1 MSSPMRRRRFLAL
14 AASAAAATAAIACGG
29 SAPST
34 PLGGAKP
41 AGSPDQPKPAAGAD
55 VKPTAAPQAPA
66 AQPTVALKVDASAPA
81 AATAAPAAAATKP
94 AAGAAPAAGKY
105 KEAPQL
111 ADLVK
116 AGKLPPV
123 EQRLPDNPRVLKPLE
138 EVGQYGGTWHRAY
151 RGLSDRWGPTKLVE
165 EFMIEWDMPDPNT
178 IKLAPNFVEKW
189 EQNKDATEFT
199 FFLRKGV
206 KWSDGTP
213 VSAEDI
219 RFLHE
224 DVMANKD
231 LSPTASFLLRHKVG
245 SEFKVGELT
254 VVDATTFKVKYQGPN
269 PLLPIRIAKANNGG
283 NNLPGQPS
291 VLAPSHYLKK
301 FH

>member
-14 AASAAAATAAIACGG
+14 AASAAAASAAIACGG

-55 VKPTAAPQAPA
+55 AKPTAAAPAPA
-66 AQPTVALKVDASAPA
+66 AQPTVALKVDAAAPA
-81 AATAAPAAAATKP
+81 AATAAPATAATKP
-94 AAGAAPAAGKY
+94 AEAAKPAAGKY

-111 ADLVK
+111 AQLVQD
-116 AGKLPPV
+116 GKLPPV

-165 EFMIEWDMPDPNT
+165 EFLIEWDMPDPNT
-178 IKLAPNFVEKW
+178 IKLAPNFAEKW

-199 FFLRKGV
+199 FYLRKGV
-206 KWSDGTP
+206 KWSDGKP
-213 VSAEDI
+213 VSVDDMKICCEDY
-219 RFLHE
+219 E
-224 DVMANKD
+224 
-231 LSPTASFLLRHKVG
+231 
-245 SEFKVGELT
+245 
-254 VVDATTFKVKYQGPN
+254 
-269 PLLPIRIAKANNGG
+269 
-283 NNLPGQPS
+283 
-291 VLAPSHYLKK
+291 
-301 FH
+301 